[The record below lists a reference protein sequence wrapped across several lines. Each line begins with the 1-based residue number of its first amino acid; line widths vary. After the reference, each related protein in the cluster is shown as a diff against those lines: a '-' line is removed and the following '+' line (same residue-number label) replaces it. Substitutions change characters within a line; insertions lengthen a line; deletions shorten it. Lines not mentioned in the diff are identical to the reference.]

1 MHNRD
6 EMFLEKNQSQRRDAF
21 DCLHVKDLAIGI
33 AVASGMPVKFRMG
46 GLFK

>member
-33 AVASGMPVKFRMG
+33 AVASGVPVKLGMG
-46 GLFK
+46 GLIE